1 MMTGAYSLSGYV
13 EVLLSSPVR
22 SAPARRKIFIP
33 GGDVQNITSNLESN
47 KRCSG
52 DGGKK
57 RGSGV
62 AMALADNIGNSGGRE
77 RWWKQRHWQEQTT
90 INQKAAAIVA
100 EMVVLAAE
108 ATAAAAAGA
117 KGAAVAAAMTATTST
132 ATQTAT
138 AVAVAV
144 EARQPWKWQ

>member
-1 MMTGAYSLSGYV
+1 MTGAYSLSGYV

-22 SAPARRKIFIP
+22 SAPASRKIFIP

-47 KRCSG
+47 KRCSS

-100 EMVVLAAE
+100 EMVVLAAG
-108 ATAAAAAGA
+108 ATAAAAV

-132 ATQTAT
+132 AIQTAT

-144 EARQPWKWQ
+144 EA

>member
-1 MMTGAYSLSGYV
+1 MTGAYSLSGYV

-100 EMVVLAAE
+100 EMVVLAAG
-108 ATAAAAAGA
+108 ATAAAAV

-144 EARQPWKWQ
+144 EA